1 MITLKISLSSV
12 LHYQNLLPTLHKA
25 QLFLKYKLNHSYYIG
40 HYSNSIEWHQ
50 DDAYPS
56 PASLFPPHLSHCPS
70 DFLTSVLNHLK
81 IATQTRHSLTSYTW
95 FLQLWLFSTS
105 TLCQLVVVFSI
116 LLNHVTS
123 LSSFQLGVAMGY
135 CSKQWVLGRSS
146 RKWHPFPNTKVKLI
160 QRVFV
165 LSMSSISSV

>member
-1 MITLKISLSSV
+1 MSLFFIVIFEMITLKISLSSV

-70 DFLTSVLNHLK
+70 DFLTS
-81 IATQTRHSLTSYTW
+81 I
-95 FLQLWLFSTS
+95 
-105 TLCQLVVVFSI
+105 
-116 LLNHVTS
+116 
-123 LSSFQLGVAMGY
+123 
-135 CSKQWVLGRSS
+135 CSKSLENCHANQALSYVIYLIPPALIVLHFNTLPTCSCLFYSTKSCYFLIFFPTRSG
-146 RKWHPFPNTKVKLI
+146 HGLLF
-160 QRVFV
+160 
-165 LSMSSISSV
+165 